1 MYMNDHQKKGKKKK
15 REMLALLEVNLKS
28 SLQLLAGQLLTTLFQ
43 GFICTTDFE
52 LHINSKTISVLI
64 IHQFLNESAQNFEA
78 LLKAVR
84 AQGEVSTKF
93 WEQENKPACENTNCW
108 PKTEFYRNPTIC
120 TRNKNEILLCLVL
133 EQKSGTGVPSAQ
145 EQQLSQ
151 Q

>member
-64 IHQFLNESAQNFEA
+64 IHQFLNEFAQNFEA

-84 AQGEVSTKF
+84 AQEEVSTKF
-93 WEQENKPACENTNCW
+93 
-108 PKTEFYRNPTIC
+108 
-120 TRNKNEILLCLVL
+120 
-133 EQKSGTGVPSAQ
+133 
-145 EQQLSQ
+145 
-151 Q
+151 